1 MVADNVV
8 DGTVDVVE
16 DDVDV
21 CSAIIVDSNID
32 V

>member
-8 DGTVDVVE
+8 DGTVDVVV
-16 DDVDV
+16 DDV
-21 CSAIIVDSNID
+21 CAAIIVDSDID